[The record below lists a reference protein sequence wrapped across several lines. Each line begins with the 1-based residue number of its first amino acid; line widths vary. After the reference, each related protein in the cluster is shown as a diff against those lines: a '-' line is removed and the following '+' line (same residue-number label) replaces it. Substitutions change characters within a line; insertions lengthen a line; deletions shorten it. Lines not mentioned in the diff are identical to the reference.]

1 MRKKEKEINCILSG
15 RIIPQGKYSIEHYMP
30 RALVPPYI
38 ADLPQNKFPAIKI
51 FNQVKAAHYPCQWYA
66 MRYELCY
73 HAYQNWNI
81 KPSDKHL
88 LGEAVLNGMPEY
100 DPCKYCVAKK
110 FVEYCIHNRKD
121 GAELFKVR

>member
-1 MRKKEKEINCILSG
+1 MVKKTCFLSG
-15 RIIPQGKYSIEHYMP
+15 YEIPDGKYSRDHWLP
-30 RALVPPYI
+30 RAVCPEYVYS
-38 ADLPQNKFPAIKI
+38 LPANIKPAIKI
-51 FNQVKAAHYPCQWYA
+51 FNQVKAAYYPCQWYA

-73 HAYQNWNI
+73 HAYEHWNI
-81 KPSDKHL
+81 KESDRRL
-88 LGEAVLNGMPEY
+88 LGRAVLNGMPEY